1 MTRRIL
7 FSREEKKQQRDGAT
21 QTEESIHFH
30 FSQLKKIRIY
40 CTSYCVQKYYNSSRS
55 TCDQFEVS
63 GFQPLVARDYKKRFR
78 ARLGYGPA
86 KMAQQHNGTAHGRF
100 SEEKGLPPPGPG
112 EDKEPS
118 PSGHLDLPSLYL
130 SLSLPRAGTVCV
142 NGAPEICMEL
152 MAMLMATCWFIC
164 MRKPA
169 TNRDAAGYAYAAAG
183 VVLVFQN
190 ESYR

>member
-7 FSREEKKQQRDGAT
+7 FSREEKKAAERWCNANRG
-21 QTEESIHFH
+21 EYPLPF
-30 FSQLKKIRIY
+30 FSAKKKIRIY

-130 SLSLPRAGTVCV
+130 SLSLSPVP
-142 NGAPEICMEL
+142 APS
-152 MAMLMATCWFIC
+152 
-164 MRKPA
+164 
-169 TNRDAAGYAYAAAG
+169 
-183 VVLVFQN
+183 V
-190 ESYR
+190 